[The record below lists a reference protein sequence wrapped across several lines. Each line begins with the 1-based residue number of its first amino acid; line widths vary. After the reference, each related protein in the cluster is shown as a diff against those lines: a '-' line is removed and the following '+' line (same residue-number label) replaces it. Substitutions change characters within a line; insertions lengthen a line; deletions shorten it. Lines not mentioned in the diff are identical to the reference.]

1 MKCDDKKLGDINL
14 FLKKKIKNKILSV
27 LTFHLALVSFDLTV
41 ASTWIASKTV
51 ERVGLN

>member
-14 FLKKKIKNKILSV
+14 FLEKIKNKTLSV